1 MVRSIP
7 LGLGI
12 VLFLTGGLLMGSS
25 VALPPPTPLVGCT
38 GGCGPPAWIAWIV
51 LTKPVVGIFLIVLGL
66 FIMFRAG
73 RRDDVNEE
81 RVPRSMD

>member
-1 MVRSIP
+1 
-7 LGLGI
+7 LGLGR

-38 GGCGPPAWIAWIV
+38 RGCGPPAWIAWIV
-51 LTKPVVGIFLIVLGL
+51 LTKPVLGIFLIVLGL